1 MVARLTWTFQSDVEE
16 ELDDDHDHE
25 NEIDKEF
32 DEARGAKQKKIQL
45 QERLM
50 IYGLQDELCET
61 VVKVESDVKEE
72 LDDDHPYQNEIDEEF
87 EEPRG

>member
-1 MVARLTWTFQSDVEE
+1 
-16 ELDDDHDHE
+16 
-25 NEIDKEF
+25 
-32 DEARGAKQKKIQL
+32 
-45 QERLM
+45 M

-72 LDDDHPYQNEIDEEF
+72 LDDHPYQNEIDKEF